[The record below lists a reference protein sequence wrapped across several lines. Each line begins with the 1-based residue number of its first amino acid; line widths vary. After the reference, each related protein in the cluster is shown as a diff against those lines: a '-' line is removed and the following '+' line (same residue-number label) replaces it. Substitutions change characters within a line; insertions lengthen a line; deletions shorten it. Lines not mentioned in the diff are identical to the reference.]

1 MGSLEEEQLV
11 QMVHDFIELDSPT
24 VPIFSASSKSSG
36 ALSRSNKSHR
46 YVTKLQ
52 EILGSGTS
60 EAEAEILE
68 CVLKHMCRNTR
79 DHEYEAEKTTSH
91 RKRWLA
97 LRLRMDGYNASLCHT
112 SWLTSSG
119 CTAGEYEYIEIIVG
133 DGIRVIVD
141 IEFKPQFEVARPTPA
156 YNQLTDSLPII
167 FVGRECQLMKIVSLL
182 CSAAKQSLKERGLH
196 LPPWRTDSYMHSKWL
211 SVSSVSALTS
221 DEDTHSNNKGIYI
234 TGSEVKQPNRSRGRL
249 GGGSGCLS
257 NMTINCC

>member
-1 MGSLEEEQLV
+1 M
-11 QMVHDFIELDSPT
+11 H
-24 VPIFSASSKSSG
+24 
-36 ALSRSNKSHR
+36 
-46 YVTKLQ
+46 
-52 EILGSGTS
+52 
-60 EAEAEILE
+60 
-68 CVLKHMCRNTR
+68 
-79 DHEYEAEKTTSH
+79 
-91 RKRWLA
+91 
-97 LRLRMDGYNASLCHT
+97 
-112 SWLTSSG
+112 
-119 CTAGEYEYIEIIVG
+119 AGEYEYIEIIVG

-156 YNQLTDSLPII
+156 YNQLTDSLPLI

-221 DEDTHSNNKGIYI
+221 DDDTHSNNKGIYI